1 MPSGRSR
8 SPCTQN
14 TEAPCRRQSSCY
26 TPVTTGVLVHPEVRS
41 NLLLEHSLRN
51 KLLFHSLI
59 RISFFTFLALN
70 INNKLS
76 QTSSH
81 NQVRY
86 TKNPLLNQELRQGA
100 GAPDATGG
108 LRFLT
113 REPLPGLRQELRHKS
128 PAGGSSVLKLTESHP
143 FLYLCCAG
151 YRKASTALTN

>member
-14 TEAPCRRQSSCY
+14 TEAPYRRQSSCY
-26 TPVTTGVLVHPEVRS
+26 TPVTTGVLLHPEVRS

-70 INNKLS
+70 VNNKLS
-76 QTSSH
+76 LMLTSSH

-100 GAPDATGG
+100 GAPDAAGG

-113 REPLPGLRQELRHKS
+113 GEPLPGLRQELRRKS
-128 PAGGSSVLKLTESHP
+128 PAGGSSVLTLS
-143 FLYLCCAG
+143 FLDDFLLHLFVWQHLPL
-151 YRKASTALTN
+151 RD